1 MLLVWTGPSIIC
13 RIVIIKKHWL
23 FPINK
28 CFVSCPLNSFT
39 KLLEDFRDVLPQGGV
54 RKKCKEQAFAGLPAE
69 NEPVRKAECR
79 GRKAERRGRKGNLL
93 SPGRGRTMDG
103 TGSYFLG
110 WQYWLLSRT
119 SLVLLSGPFH
129 FQINFLSQKI
139 LTLFFPPFFWPTAF
153 YHFWWHHSLDSTRTA
168 VKAISWEVT
177 RGVRSTSFWVV
188 LVLLSLNWH
197 HHPWS

>member
-1 MLLVWTGPSIIC
+1 MWTGPSIIC

-23 FPINK
+23 FPMNK
-28 CFVSCPLNSFT
+28 RFGSCPLNSFT

-54 RKKCKEQAFAGLPAE
+54 RKKCEEQAFSGLPAE

-79 GRKAERRGRKGNLL
+79 GRKGNLL
-93 SPGRGRTMDG
+93 SPGRGRTMA
-103 TGSYFLG
+103 LG
-110 WQYWLLSRT
+110 PAFWGDSTDFLSRT

-139 LTLFFPPFFWPTAF
+139 LTLFFSPFFWPTAF
-153 YHFWWHHSLDSTRTA
+153 YHFWRHHSLDSTRTA
-168 VKAISWEVT
+168 VRAISWEVT